1 MIRPS
6 SIPLGVYVP
15 RRSPVHALPP
25 TVKLVVLVGFVVLT
39 SLAVTT
45 WPRGLVALGAV
56 VVGFAV
62 ARLPVRV
69 VVRQLVAWWPV
80 LVTVGVLSWW
90 RGDAAEAVTTVLTLW
105 ASAAAASLLTLTTRV
120 EEMMDS
126 LDAALA
132 PLSRPPLAR
141 LGVPVETV
149 SLALSLTLRLIPR
162 QVVTVSEVLDARKAR
177 GAERSVRALAVPV
190 VVQTVTTA
198 RRVADAL
205 AARGVGD

>member
-45 WPRGLVALGAV
+45 WPRGLVALGT
-56 VVGFAV
+56 
-62 ARLPVRV
+62 V
-69 VVRQLVAWWPV
+69 VVR
-80 LVTVGVLSWW
+80 
-90 RGDAAEAVTTVLTLW
+90 
-105 ASAAAASLLTLTTRV
+105 
-120 EEMMDS
+120 
-126 LDAALA
+126 
-132 PLSRPPLAR
+132 
-141 LGVPVETV
+141 
-149 SLALSLTLRLIPR
+149 
-162 QVVTVSEVLDARKAR
+162 
-177 GAERSVRALAVPV
+177 
-190 VVQTVTTA
+190 TVTTA

>member
-15 RRSPVHALPP
+15 RRSPVHSLPP

-45 WPRGLVALGAV
+45 WPRGLVALGTV

-90 RGDAAEAVTTVLTLW
+90 RGDAAEAVTTVLALW

-190 VVQTVTTA
+190 VVRTVTTA

>member
-15 RRSPVHALPP
+15 RRSPVHSLPP

-45 WPRGLVALGAV
+45 WPRGLVALGTV

-90 RGDAAEAVTTVLTLW
+90 RGDAAEAVTTVLALW

-132 PLSRPPLAR
+132 R
-141 LGVPVETV
+141 LGIPVETV

-190 VVQTVTTA
+190 VVRTVTTA